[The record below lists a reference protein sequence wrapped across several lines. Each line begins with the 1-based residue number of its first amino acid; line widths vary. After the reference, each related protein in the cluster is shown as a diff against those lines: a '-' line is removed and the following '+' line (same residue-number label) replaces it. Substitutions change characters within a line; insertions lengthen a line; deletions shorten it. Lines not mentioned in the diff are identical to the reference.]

1 MTPSLP
7 VLPLCATAL
16 TWLLLLLAAW
26 DGAARR
32 RGRQSA
38 ACGPATHDAVEV
50 RLAAW
55 PFFGA
60 ILWGVVSGAPDGE
73 FLRGL
78 HGLAVLLAL
87 VPAAALAALGL
98 GIMAGRAGSLPLGL
112 RWILTPYHGLAGW
125 ILWLRALARRRDLAA
140 GSPEAAAAIA
150 DATEPEGSPRRGV
163 RDLAEFRLEEVM
175 IPRSQVAAL
184 QGSVPVREAVAEV
197 RRRPHALYPVHG
209 DSVDQPLGV
218 VRILDL
224 AEPGARDRPV
234 RDLVRPAPILPET
247 MRGLRLFRDLAS
259 APIPA
264 ALVVDEYGGMAG
276 LVTVEDLVEVLVG
289 DLEGEH
295 EVIRTRIV
303 ERRPG
308 AWRVDGTCTIE
319 EFNRRLGALLP
330 EGEYETV
337 AGLVIDRL
345 GAIPP
350 PGEEVILP
358 GVRLTVEQATDRRV
372 LWVGAERADGHRG
385 AAESGA

>member
-1 MTPSLP
+1 MRPSSSL
-7 VLPLCATAL
+7 LSLFGAGLA
-16 TWLLLLLAAW
+16 WLLLLMAAW
-26 DGAARR
+26 EGVARR
-32 RGRQSA
+32 RERRTA
-38 ACGPATHDAVEV
+38 ASDALMHDAVEV

-55 PFFGA
+55 PLFGV
-60 ILWGVVSGAPDGE
+60 ILWGLVSSTPAGE
-73 FLRGL
+73 SLWGGL
-78 HGLAVLLAL
+78 GFSVCLGLVL
-87 VPAAALAALGL
+87 AAGLAALGL
-98 GIMAGRAGSLPLGL
+98 GTVAGRATALPRGL
-112 RWILTPYHGLAGW
+112 RWLLTPYHGLAGW
-125 ILWLRALARRRDLAA
+125 ILWLLGLARRRDLAA
-140 GSPEAAAAIA
+140 GSPEAVAAIA
-150 DATEPEGSPRRGV
+150 EATEPAGSPRRGV

-247 MRGLRLFRDLAS
+247 VRGLRLFRDLAS

-295 EVIRTRIV
+295 EVIRARIV
-303 ERRPG
+303 ERG
-308 AWRVDGTCTIE
+308 VGSWRVDGTCTIE
-319 EFNRRLGALLP
+319 EFNRRLGSLLP

-350 PGEEVILP
+350 PGEVVTLP
-358 GVRLTVEQATDRRV
+358 GVRLSVEEATDRRI
-372 LWVGAERADGHRG
+372 LWLGAERTRG
-385 AAESGA
+385 SRNATESEV